1 MGSGISLCFWFALLW
16 WLMMLII
23 FTYVYW
29 SFVYLGRNVYLDS
42 MPVFKLGYLFII
54 KLGFL
59 GSIGTIPS
67 SDMWFAD
74 IFSCFQFLHSIVSS
88 TKDLVLMK
96 SSFCFF
102 CCCLCFWC
110 FMYETIT
117 QLKVMKRTL
126 VFSSKSFIVWALTF
140 SPVIYF
146 E

>member
-1 MGSGISLCFWFALLW
+1 MGSAISLCFWFALLW

-23 FTYVYW
+23 FTYAYW
-29 SFVYLGRNVYLDS
+29 SFVYLGRNVCLDS

-59 GSIGTIPS
+59 GSVDRIPS

-96 SSFCFF
+96 SSFCFLLLLVLLVF
-102 CCCLCFWC
+102 YVWNHHPAQG
-110 FMYETIT
+110 YEDNS
-117 QLKVMKRTL
+117 